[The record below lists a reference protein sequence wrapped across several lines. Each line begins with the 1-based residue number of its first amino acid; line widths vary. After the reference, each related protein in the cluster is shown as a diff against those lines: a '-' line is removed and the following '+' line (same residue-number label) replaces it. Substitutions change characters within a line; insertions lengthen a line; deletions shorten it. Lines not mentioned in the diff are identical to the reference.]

1 MFLTI
6 NYIPNCDYWE
16 NQCRVT
22 LPGPGDEIDNDC
34 DGNIDEEIQDQRDND
49 GDGLIDE
56 DFKEVGVFWTFGF
69 NASSKD

>member
-1 MFLTI
+1 M
-6 NYIPNCDYWE
+6 
-16 NQCRVT
+16 T

-56 DFKEVGVFWTFGF
+56 DFKEVGVLGF
-69 NASSKD
+69 YGSITDKPMHHQLLKMQ